1 MDTSIFKTRSEIIP
15 RKMPKINGN
24 NQYKGRTVV
33 ALDGGYSA
41 VKGASPERV
50 FIYPSFAKPVP
61 AGFEIIGNVDDT
73 HIMFKDNSTQK
84 VWLIGQAA
92 ENLMDQSDL
101 DSITDTNIYTR
112 YRYDSPMYK
121 ALMATGLGLGLIGT
135 PEGNE
140 VFLQTGLPSEY
151 KKKDAPKLVAALS
164 GDYDISIKI
173 GSKQWHR
180 FKFSL
185 DAAHISVMEQPHG
198 TLCAVAYKNGEL
210 TDFGVKVMA
219 ANSMVLDVGFGTED
233 IFPIQKGDKAISKT
247 FSDTAMKAVFNE
259 VISRVKDENED
270 MDSDIK
276 IYELQN
282 YLESG
287 EIPYFDISNFKM
299 NYIPFGDILDEANR
313 ELCEKS
319 ILRLMEEYQNMK
331 KFSYLIVTGGTGE
344 SRFEQIK
351 QKLSVLRTLT
361 VVPGNIN
368 TPDLSCTY
376 SNVIGYYMLRYASL
390 MRDMKK
396 ATT

>member
-1 MDTSIFKTRSEIIP
+1 MDTAIFKTRSEIIP

-24 NQYKGRTVV
+24 NQYKGRTIV
-33 ALDGGYSA
+33 ALDGGYSS
-41 VKGASPERV
+41 VKGASSERV

-61 AGFEIIGNVDDT
+61 SGFEILGNVDDS
-73 HIMFKDNSTQK
+73 HILFKDNNTQK
-84 VWLIGQAA
+84 LWLIGQAA
-92 ENLMDQSDL
+92 ENLMDQNDL
-101 DSITDTNIYTR
+101 DSITDASIYTR

-121 ALMATGLGLGLIGT
+121 ALMATGLGIGLIGT

-151 KKKDAPKLVAALS
+151 KRTDSPKLIAALS
-164 GDYDISIKI
+164 GDYDISIKV

-198 TLCAVAYKNGEL
+198 TLCSVTYKNGEL

-219 ANSMVLDVGFGTED
+219 ANSIILDVGFGTED
-233 IFPIQKGDKAISKT
+233 IFPIQKGDKIISQT
-247 FSDTAMKAVFNE
+247 FSDTAMKAVFNG
-259 VISRVKDENED
+259 VISRVKEENED
-270 MDSDIK
+270 MALDVK

-287 EIPYFDISNFKM
+287 EIPYFDITTFKM
-299 NYIPFGDILDEANR
+299 SYIPFGDILDEVNH

-319 ILRLMEEYQNMK
+319 IMRLMQGYQNMQK
-331 KFSYLIVTGGTGE
+331 YQYLIVTGGTGE

-351 QKLSVLRTLT
+351 QKLSVIPTLT
-361 VVPGNIN
+361 VVPGNTN

-396 ATT
+396 ATE